1 MTCLASVRR
10 TQHVHVNRL
19 EVAQTQGGDPSGVTP
34 DPNVMSVDSHLILE
48 PIFSFAEQSGRRKF
62 TFPDGASINLE
73 VITM

>member
-1 MTCLASVRR
+1 
-10 TQHVHVNRL
+10 
-19 EVAQTQGGDPSGVTP
+19 
-34 DPNVMSVDSHLILE
+34 MSVDSHLILE